1 MDLRSLHYF
10 TVVAEELNITRA
22 AERLN
27 MSQPPLSNQIKNL
40 EDELGVQLFIRGKRH
55 LKMTEAGAL
64 LYRRAMQLLELS
76 EQTRQ
81 EIRSIEGLS
90 GDLNV
95 SLVEG
100 RAPYLLARW
109 IAGFRSEFPQVGFHL
124 WNGSG
129 DEVIERTHR
138 GLSDLAV
145 VAAPYNPELLDG
157 FSVGREPWVAL
168 MSKDHPLAAEEG
180 ETIPLE
186 KLVGEPLFVPNR
198 RSRAEAVRAWFA
210 EIGREP
216 CIAGDLSNYI
226 DAVALAEQNAGICIY
241 PLTTYNGS
249 DLVVKKVITESAR
262 QIEYVLVWPR
272 SAHLSELAKE
282 FINFVQDCL
291 EAERRG
297 TQPYR
302 MPSCAASARCRRR
315 PPRRRASRAPAFQSG
330 TSPSSC
336 AGSADPGSRSSASAR
351 S

>member
-129 DEVIERTHR
+129 GEVIERTHR

-145 VAAPYNPELLDG
+145 VAAPYNP
-157 FSVGREPWVAL
+157 
-168 MSKDHPLAAEEG
+168 
-180 ETIPLE
+180 
-186 KLVGEPLFVPNR
+186 
-198 RSRAEAVRAWFA
+198 
-210 EIGREP
+210 
-216 CIAGDLSNYI
+216 
-226 DAVALAEQNAGICIY
+226 
-241 PLTTYNGS
+241 
-249 DLVVKKVITESAR
+249 
-262 QIEYVLVWPR
+262 
-272 SAHLSELAKE
+272 
-282 FINFVQDCL
+282 
-291 EAERRG
+291 
-297 TQPYR
+297 
-302 MPSCAASARCRRR
+302 
-315 PPRRRASRAPAFQSG
+315 
-330 TSPSSC
+330 
-336 AGSADPGSRSSASAR
+336 
-351 S
+351 